1 MKLSG
6 EELLKRVFE
15 LATDGKGLDFSAFIS
30 DDAIGYAE
38 MIVLLSGNSDRH
50 VKALTDSIRRGLRA
64 DGVRHLEIE
73 GDEHGR
79 WVLMD
84 YGDLV
89 IHILQ
94 DEFRSYYELDE
105 LWSDVPQWSPASASS
120 PNDDPAP

>member
-6 EELLKRVFE
+6 EQLLQRVYE
-15 LATDGKGLDFSAFIS
+15 LANDGQALDFKAFVS

-38 MIVLLSGNSDRH
+38 MIVLLCGNSDRH
-50 VKALTDSIRRGLRA
+50 VKALTESIRRGLRA
-64 DGVRHLEIE
+64 EGVRHSDLE
-73 GDEHGR
+73 GADHGR

-94 DEFRSYYELDE
+94 DEYRVYYELDE
-105 LWSDVPQWSPASASS
+105 LWEDVPTWSP
-120 PNDDPAP
+120 PDRGTDEPK

>member
-6 EELLKRVFE
+6 DQLLERVYE
-15 LATDGKGLDFSAFIS
+15 LATAGKALDFKAFVS

-38 MIVLLSGNSDRH
+38 MVVLLCGNSDRH
-50 VKALTDSIRRGLRA
+50 VKALADAMRRGLRA
-64 DGVRHLEIE
+64 DGIRHIDLE
-73 GDEHGR
+73 GADHGR

-94 DEFRSYYELDE
+94 DEFRVYYELDE
-105 LWSDVPQWSPASASS
+105 LWADIPIWSP
-120 PNDDPAP
+120 PDRGTDAPQ

>member
-6 EELLKRVFE
+6 EALLERVFE
-15 LATDGKGLDFSAFIS
+15 LATDGKALDFKAFVS

-38 MIVLLSGNSDRH
+38 MIVLLGGNSDRH

-64 DGVRHLEIE
+64 DGVRHIELE
-73 GDEHGR
+73 GDDHGR

-94 DEFRSYYELDE
+94 DELRLYYELDE
-105 LWSDVPQWSPASASS
+105 LWEDLPVWSSTKTGG
-120 PNDDPAP
+120 DDPT